1 MDTDADQRR
10 WFLLFVRPRGQ
21 SCYVQQ
27 ASGTN
32 DVELM
37 GDANRAMLRGAEA
50 AIVVEEIYSADAV
63 RWRKISVT

>member
-1 MDTDADQRR
+1 
-10 WFLLFVRPRGQ
+10 
-21 SCYVQQ
+21 
-27 ASGTN
+27 
-32 DVELM
+32 M